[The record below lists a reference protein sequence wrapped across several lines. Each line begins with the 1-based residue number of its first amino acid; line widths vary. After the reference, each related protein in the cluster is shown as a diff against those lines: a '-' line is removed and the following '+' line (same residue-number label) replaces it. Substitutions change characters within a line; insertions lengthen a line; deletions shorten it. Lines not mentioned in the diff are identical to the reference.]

1 MFIMIDGIDGG
12 GKSTIVDAWK
22 KYLSDQGNTIFDL
35 KKYFLENGRYPEI
48 SEMDHYDFIFSA
60 EPTHTGVG
68 KILRDEL
75 ASTKNNYPPEIIAE
89 AHSVDRMIL
98 YTKAIIPALKNDRI
112 VIQDRGLSTSL
123 AYQPCQDENL
133 TLQKVSQYAGNRL
146 ATQYRPDHLVI
157 VDIDPQVAYDRL
169 TSRHDKQDNAV
180 FEKLDF
186 MKKSVQ
192 KFKDDEFKN
201 LFLSLGTHLH
211 YLSGEQ
217 KIDIMEQQAIDL
229 LKTILK

>member
-12 GKSTIVDAWK
+12 GKSTIIDAWK
-22 KYLSDQGNTIFDL
+22 EYLSNQGNAIFDL
-35 KKYFLENGRYPEI
+35 KKYFLENNRYPEI
-48 SEMDHYDFIFSA
+48 SEMGHYDFIFSA

-112 VIQDRGLSTSL
+112 VIQDRGISTSL
-123 AYQPCQDENL
+123 AYQPCQDPAL
-133 TLQKVSQYAGNRL
+133 TVQKVSQYAGNRL
-146 ATQYRPDHLVI
+146 ATEYRPDHLVI

-186 MKKSVQ
+186 MKKSVE
-192 KFKDDEFKN
+192 KFKDNEFKN
-201 LFLSLGTHLH
+201 FFLGLGTQLH
-211 YLSGEQ
+211 YLSGEE
-217 KIDIMEQQAIDL
+217 KIDIMRGQAIDL